1 MLRKQAKVLS
11 DQQIKAVLGSL
22 EKGRNARRNRVM
34 FLLSLH
40 GLRAKE
46 ISALEVSMVVD
57 ADGNVGDAIRLED
70 KAAKMSSG
78 RIVYMNNT
86 LRNELKAYLDE
97 RNSHESPFLIV
108 TERSERFSPN
118 AVAVLFQRL
127 YQRLGFK
134 GLSSHS
140 GRRTF
145 ITKAARKIS
154 LAGGSLRDVQALAGH
169 RHLSSTQ
176 AYIEQDSEAQRKIAS
191 MIY

>member
-1 MLRKQAKVLS
+1 MLRKQAKVLT
-11 DQQIKAVLGSL
+11 DQQIKAVLGCL
-22 EKGRNARRNRVM
+22 ERGRNARRNRVM

-57 ADGNVGDAIRLED
+57 ADGQVGEEIRLED
-70 KAAKMSSG
+70 KAAKMKSG
-78 RIVYMNNT
+78 RIVYMNST
-86 LRNELKAYLDE
+86 LRSELSAYLAD
-97 RNSHESPFLIV
+97 RCADKSRFLIV

-118 AVAVLFQRL
+118 AVAVFFQRL
-127 YQRLGFK
+127 YHRLGFQ

-176 AYIEQDSEAQRKIAS
+176 AYIEQDSDAQRKIAS